1 MCQDH
6 LFPEHPGSP
15 VWQAA
20 ALLRQARC
28 AVALSGA
35 GISVPS
41 GIPDFRSPESGLW
54 EQADP
59 LAVASLNSF
68 RRHPEAFYH
77 WIRPLA
83 RTILEAQPNAAHVT
97 LAQLEAKQRLEAVIT
112 QNIDGLHQ
120 RAGSRRVYELH
131 GHIRAATCLRC
142 HRMTSTDALIPTFV
156 ETGEIP
162 RCPCG
167 GVFKPNV
174 VLFGEML
181 PEHVW
186 NAAVELV
193 ERCDVLLVVGSS
205 LEVSPAADL
214 PLYATAHGAHLVIV
228 NLTPTPLDGL
238 AEVVIHEDLAVV
250 LPRIG
255 ELVLAQPGDSIRKQT
270 KTGPL

>member
-1 MCQDH
+1 MQRDCHGTSHIHSSVQ
-6 LFPEHPGSP
+6 
-15 VWQAA
+15 QAA
-20 ALLRQARC
+20 ALLREACC

-41 GIPDFRSPESGLW
+41 GIPDFRSPGSGLW
-54 EQADP
+54 AQADP
-59 LAVASLNSF
+59 LAVASLGSF
-68 RRHPEAFYH
+68 RRHPEAFYN

-83 RTILEAQPNAAHVT
+83 CAILQAQPNAAHVT
-97 LAQLEAKQRLEAVIT
+97 LAELEARQRLEAVIT

-131 GHIRAATCLRC
+131 GHIRQAICLHC
-142 HRMTSTDALIPTFV
+142 HRVVSTEAMIPNFV
-156 ETGEIP
+156 EKGELP

-167 GVFKPNV
+167 GIFKPNV

-181 PEHVW
+181 PQHVW
-186 NAAVELV
+186 NAAVEWV
-193 ERCDVLLVVGSS
+193 ERCDVLLIVGSS

-214 PLYATAHGAHLVIV
+214 PLYATAHGAHLIIV

-238 AEVVIHEDLAVV
+238 AEVVIHEDVAVV

-255 ELVLAQPGDSIRKQT
+255 ELVFAQ
-270 KTGPL
+270 

>member
-1 MCQDH
+1 MVQQ
-6 LFPEHPGSP
+6 
-15 VWQAA
+15 VAV
-20 ALLRQARC
+20 LLRVARC

-41 GIPDFRSPESGLW
+41 GIPDFRSPGSGLW
-54 EQADP
+54 GSVDSF
-59 LAVASLNSF
+59 AVASLAGF
-68 RRHPEAFYH
+68 RRHPEVFYN
-77 WIRPLA
+77 WIRPLV
-83 RTILEAQPNAAHVT
+83 RTILQAQPNPAHVT
-97 LAQLEAKQRLEAVIT
+97 LAQLEAHQCLDAVIT

-131 GHIRAATCLRC
+131 GHIRQATCLRC
-142 HRMTSTDALIPTFV
+142 HRVVSTDTMIPTFL

-162 RCPCG
+162 RCECS

-181 PEHVW
+181 PEGVW
-186 NAAVELV
+186 NAAVEWV

-238 AEVVIHEDLAVV
+238 AEVVIHADVAVT

-255 ELVLAQPGDSIRKQT
+255 ELVLAQKGVDPEANPMER
-270 KTGPL
+270 L